1 MRKQFRL
8 PMCLSEALPVLS
20 RTHGRWSTGPLEVHL
35 LDFPNAVIKGSKLQ
49 SCLSKLAER
58 LRRFGDMMLKAT
70 KPPMA
75 LFNIYDDWLKTI
87 FHTRQFSWPI
97 LILHALYVNTRKPS
111 CCWSMIR
118 LLSLSLTTYVQ
129 ITSVMTNGWR
139 WKLHWRIWYHH
150 TMPRGTMSIHQHSC
164 SQKYKT

>member
-1 MRKQFRL
+1 MQRGCGNTSDSLCAFLKHFL
-8 PMCLSEALPVLS
+8 CSAGPMADD
-20 RTHGRWSTGPLEVHL
+20 HL
-35 LDFPNAVIKGSKLQ
+35 LDFPNALIRGSKFQ

-97 LILHALYVNTRKPS
+97 LILHALYVNTRKPT
-111 CCWSMIR
+111 CC
-118 LLSLSLTTYVQ
+118 
-129 ITSVMTNGWR
+129 
-139 WKLHWRIWYHH
+139 
-150 TMPRGTMSIHQHSC
+150 
-164 SQKYKT
+164 